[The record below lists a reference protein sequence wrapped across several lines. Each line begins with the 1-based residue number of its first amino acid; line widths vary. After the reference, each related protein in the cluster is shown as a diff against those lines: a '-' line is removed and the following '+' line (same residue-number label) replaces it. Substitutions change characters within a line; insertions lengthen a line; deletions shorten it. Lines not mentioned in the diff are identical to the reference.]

1 MRKYLDPVYLA
12 LSEEAW
18 NTRIYAEIFDSL
30 NTLLTRI
37 EEVEKSTGTL
47 YQLVKFRLTEAFFA
61 LVYSNNPFKNEP
73 EIQEFYTKLFKD
85 KILPELL
92 RRTEWCPS
100 FCTLL
105 MENTQGC
112 QFTNSLVPEDVL
124 TEWNTLIGQCLSC
137 DAQELLCLMS
147 PLSYPTEIITTET
160 SSINNKL
167 CVTNDVEMLFD
178 LADFVSAKMLT
189 DANREECL
197 KHAITIFY
205 HHQSV
210 IQGGWTPNLNPQ
222 NYEFDEHFWQ
232 TIDRSDLL
240 KEDREYRERFINSM
254 TQIVYNLDLGIRKHD
269 YQGEKITVDG
279 KKYKKSSA
287 DVFQMGRGTK
297 DRRCSRI
304 FYCKIKD
311 KIHFY
316 EFEPDHHAGE

>member
-92 RRTEWCPS
+92 RRTEWCPNL
-100 FCTLL
+100 CVLL
-105 MENTQGC
+105 MENTQSC

-124 TEWNTLIGQCLSC
+124 TEWNTLMGQCLSC

-160 SSINNKL
+160 SSIHHKL
-167 CVTNDVEMLFD
+167 WVTNDVEMLFD

-189 DANREECL
+189 DAYREDCL

-205 HHQSV
+205 HQSV

-232 TIDRSDLL
+232 TIYRSDLL

-254 TQIVYNLDLGIRKHD
+254 TQIVYNLDVGIRKHD

-287 DVFQMGRGTK
+287 DVFKMGRGTD

-304 FYCKIKD
+304 FYCKIKE

-316 EFEPDHHAGE
+316 EFDPDRHGGE